1 MITDIRLQHFRSYQD
16 SSFEIDTG
24 VNIIVGP
31 NASGKTNLLES
42 ILVSCLGSSYRVKDA
57 DLIAFDQPWA
67 RIDIGSPEGQR
78 TVKLISNHTGTVRK
92 EYVITDQKLTRLSLQ
107 KQIPVVLF
115 EPNHLQLL
123 SSSPDLR
130 RDYLDGI
137 LEQYV
142 PGYATLRRQYKRALA
157 QRNRLLKQGQ
167 EQAGSQLFAWNIRLS
182 QLGGEVARSRSE
194 LVIRISRD
202 IESLYQELSN
212 SDSKVIV
219 SYVSGCQVDQ
229 YSSDMLHKLEQST
242 TKDFERG
249 FTAYGP
255 HRDDMQ
261 ITLKGKLLHEAAS
274 RGETRTMLLAL
285 KIIEMRIIEETRNK
299 KPILL
304 LDDVFSELDGARRK
318 SLTEVLQDHQ
328 TFITTT
334 DADVVVEHFLGN
346 CSVIP
351 IGSGSLK

>member
-16 SSFEIDTG
+16 SSFEIDPG

-42 ILVSCLGSSYRVKDA
+42 VLVSCLGSSYRVKDA
-57 DLIAFDQPWA
+57 DLIEFEQPWA
-67 RIDIGSPEGQR
+67 RIDVGSPDGQR
-78 TVKLISNHTGTVRK
+78 TVKLVGSPAGTVKK
-92 EYVITDQKLTRLSLQ
+92 EYVIADQKLARLSLQ

-142 PGYATLRRQYKRALA
+142 PGYATVRRQYKRALS
-157 QRNRLLKQGQ
+157 QRNRLLKLGQ

-182 QLGGEVARSRSE
+182 QLGGELARNRIE
-194 LVIRISRD
+194 LVTRISGE
-202 IESLYQELSN
+202 IESLYQDLS
-212 SDSKVIV
+212 SSESRVSV
-219 SYVSGCQVDQ
+219 SYVSGCQTDQ

-242 TKDFERG
+242 AKDFERG

-261 ITLKGKLLHEAAS
+261 ITLKDKMLQEAAS
-274 RGETRTMLLAL
+274 RGEARTMLLGL
-285 KIIEMRIIEETRNK
+285 KIIEMRIIEETRAK

-304 LDDVFSELDGARRK
+304 LDDVFSELDGARRR
-318 SLTEVLQDHQ
+318 SLTEVLKDHQ

-334 DADVVVEHFLGN
+334 DADVVVEYFLDK
-346 CSVIP
+346 SHVILT
-351 IGSGSLK
+351 G